1 MTPIDFSQ
9 FSTRPR
15 RCLQAA
21 ESEGIYFVEQ
31 IADMTDDQ
39 LLRLPNLGVMCLAE
53 IRAVIPQK
61 HSVQYMKDFLRDL
74 KKKVEEME
82 KLLDNHSKYI

>member
-1 MTPIDFSQ
+1 MLFRS
-9 FSTRPR
+9 
-15 RCLQAA
+15 AA

-39 LLRLPNLGVMCLAE
+39 LLSLPNLGAMCLAE